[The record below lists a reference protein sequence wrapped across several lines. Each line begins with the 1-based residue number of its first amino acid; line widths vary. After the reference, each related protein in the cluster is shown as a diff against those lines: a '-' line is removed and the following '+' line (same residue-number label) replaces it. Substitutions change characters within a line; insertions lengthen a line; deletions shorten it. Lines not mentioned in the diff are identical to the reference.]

1 MICGAHRVALVALRL
16 ASSLLSRGV
25 AEIPFRL
32 HGIGG
37 AAFLYEKTRGIARLG
52 LSGAGRRAERHAGKP
67 DRTGPLWN
75 LLDLEARFEQSLDRL
90 DLPAADTKI
99 LVPAIGRT
107 CPAADKPA

>member
-1 MICGAHRVALVALRL
+1 MICGALRVALVALRL

-25 AEIPFRL
+25 AEVRFRL

-37 AAFLYEKTRGIARLG
+37 AAFTRGTARFG

-90 DLPAADTKI
+90 DLSAADTKI